1 MAVAATILSN
11 NPPPDADPLRER
23 LAVDHEPLLS
33 RADEL
38 LAAFERVPAEI
49 DAETAGK
56 ASDYVKM
63 IAAAIKDLDRVR
75 IGEKEPY
82 LAGGRTVDGFFKA
95 PVDKLDK
102 VKREVEARLQRHLRA
117 VAEAERRRREEA
129 ERLAREEADRKRRE
143 AEEAAAKLASE
154 ADLTDAVAKEEAAR
168 IAEADAAKAAQ
179 QADAK
184 AAELARTRSDYGSLA
199 TLRTSWAFRDLDR
212 AALDLEAL
220 RHHLPTDALEKAVR
234 SFIKAGGRQ
243 LRGCTI
249 FEAETAVVR

>member
-1 MAVAATILSN
+1 MAIAATLSN

-23 LAVDHEPLLS
+23 LTIDHEPILS

-49 DAETAGK
+49 DADTAGK

-63 IAAAIKDLDRVR
+63 IAATIKDLDRVR
-75 IGEKEPY
+75 VAEKEPY

-95 PVDKLDK
+95 PVDKLEK
-102 VKREVEARLQRHLRA
+102 AKRDVEARLQKHLRA

-143 AEEAAAKLASE
+143 AEEAAAQIATAKQL
-154 ADLTDAVAKEEAAR
+154 DDALAKEEAAR
-168 IAEADAAKAAQ
+168 QAAADAARAAQ
-179 QADAK
+179 QADVK
-184 AAELARTRSDYGSLA
+184 AADMARTRSDYGSLA
-199 TLRTSWAFRDLDR
+199 TLRTSWAFKDLDR
-212 AALDLEAL
+212 DALDLEAL
-220 RHHLPTDALEKAVR
+220 RQHLPADALEKAVR

-243 LRGCTI
+243 LRGCVI

>member
-1 MAVAATILSN
+1 MAIAAALSN
-11 NPPPDADPLRER
+11 NPPADADPLRER
-23 LAVDHEPLLS
+23 LAADHEPILS

-38 LAAFERVPAEI
+38 LAAFQRVPAEI
-49 DAETAGK
+49 DADTAGK

-63 IAAAIKDLDRVR
+63 VAASIKDLDRIRVS
-75 IGEKEPY
+75 EKEPY

-95 PVDKLDK
+95 PVDKLEK
-102 VKREVEARLQRHLRA
+102 VKREVEARLQKHLRA

-143 AEEAAAKLASE
+143 AEAAAAEIATAKQL
-154 ADLTDAVAKEEAAR
+154 DDAVAKEEAAR
-168 IAEADAAKAAQ
+168 QADADAARAAQ

-184 AAELARTRSDYGSLA
+184 PADLARTRSDYGSLA
-199 TLRTSWAFRDLDR
+199 TLRTSWAFKDLDR
-212 AALDLEAL
+212 ATLDLDAL
-220 RHHLPTDALEKAVR
+220 RQHLPADGLEKAVR